1 MFGEFDVDWDR
12 MVVDPDSDS
21 SDGEVSGPETDIAAQ
36 PHLPLAPAPSPQT
49 AEQPNVTP
57 PVAAQPELPL
67 TPAPSPL
74 TAEQPKVT
82 PPPTTEQLTVTSARG
97 RVRAPWRSAPVI
109 ELRARASWRGA
120 SVIKRR
126 RGKRGGQG
134 RRQTRDRLRIDVAL
148 AAAPWRRGGV
158 SGHGSSS

>member
-1 MFGEFDVDWDR
+1 MFGVTLVDLNANSSDVAMSEPGCAAPVTVSDP
-12 MVVDPDSDS
+12 MVADLDSDS
-21 SDGEVSGPETDIAAQ
+21 SDGEVSDPETEI
-36 PHLPLAPAPSPQT
+36 
-49 AEQPNVTP
+49 
-57 PVAAQPELPL
+57 AAQPELPL
-67 TPAPSPL
+67 PPAPAPQ

-82 PPPTTEQLTVTSARG
+82 PPPTAEQLNVTSARV

-109 ELRARASWRGA
+109 ELRARVSWPGTP
-120 SVIKRR
+120 VIKRR

-148 AAAPWRRGGV
+148 AASPWRRGGV

>member
-1 MFGEFDVDWDR
+1 MFGVTLVDLNDNSSDVAMSEPGCAAPVTVSDP
-12 MVVDPDSDS
+12 MVADLDSDS
-21 SDGEVSGPETDIAAQ
+21 SDGEVSDPETEI
-36 PHLPLAPAPSPQT
+36 
-49 AEQPNVTP
+49 
-57 PVAAQPELPL
+57 AAQPELPL
-67 TPAPSPL
+67 PPAPAPQ

-82 PPPTTEQLTVTSARG
+82 PPPTTEQLNVTSAPV